1 MDLETLNAALAQ
13 AQATEAVLRAF
24 VDDMAK
30 HFEGCYEPLS
40 VAVARVYVAQL
51 PAPQPA

>member
-1 MDLETLNAALAQ
+1 MDPKAVAEALAQ

-24 VDDMAK
+24 VDDMVK